1 MSEIPLDETVL
12 ITQALARRHADAAK
26 LVDPPPQSPATP
38 PALPGYHLRNIEPG
52 ELGELSK
59 IQEELNELAD
69 AEAQG
74 SKIMMLVEAADL
86 YGALQLYLE
95 RHFSGI
101 SMADLELF
109 SSITRRAFENGRRAS
124 KR

>member
-1 MSEIPLDETVL
+1 MDHNPLPDNEIQRIDDGGL
-12 ITQALARRHADAAK
+12 LAHTIDPISPRR
-26 LVDPPPQSPATP
+26 PPPFK
-38 PALPGYHLRNIEPG
+38 PGYHLHDIEPG
-52 ELGELSK
+52 VLGELSK

-95 RHFSGI
+95 RHFDGI
-101 SMADLELF
+101 TMADLEQF

>member
-1 MSEIPLDETVL
+1 MSEIPLNEAILV
-12 ITQALARRHADAAK
+12 TQALARRHANPAE
-26 LVDPPPQSPATP
+26 LVDAPLQSPATP
-38 PALPGYHLRNIEPG
+38 PTLPGYHLRNIEPG

-69 AEAQG
+69 AELQG

-109 SSITRRAFENGRRAS
+109 STITRRAFENGRRAS